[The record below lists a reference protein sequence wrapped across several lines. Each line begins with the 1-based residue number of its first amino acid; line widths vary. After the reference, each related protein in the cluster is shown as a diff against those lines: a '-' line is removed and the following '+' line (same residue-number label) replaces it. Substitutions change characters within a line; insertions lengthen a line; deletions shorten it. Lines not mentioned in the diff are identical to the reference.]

1 MCWRSVRLEIRAMTA
16 GDYTSV
22 EGFCVATVAGFW
34 TEVIAKR
41 RSREW
46 VLAGLL
52 ALLLDWPG
60 PLQRFSLTA

>member
-1 MCWRSVRLEIRAMTA
+1 MCWRSVRLEIRGMTA

-22 EGFCVATVAGFW
+22 EGFCPATVVGFW

-52 ALLLDWPG
+52 ALLLDWPD
-60 PLQRFSLTA
+60 PSNDSP